1 MSHSCFYDKGCQTG
15 PPAYS
20 PYPRR
25 LESITICWCN
35 YKGSTFYSV
44 ISRPWVLN
52 ESNSRPPWQL
62 HAQPTEPSV
71 RGYGFFRS
79 KQTLLCCISPLID
92 CWTHFTNLR
101 LSLVYQS
108 ATFNFIVFFFWH
120 KRCYRNCYWYFY
132 LHTVATNL
140 AHLSEILWCSFRMA
154 EAASPSLHKTNN
166 TINATKSQD

>member
-62 HAQPTEPSV
+62 HAQPTEPPV

-108 ATFNFIVFFFWH
+108 ATFNFIVFFFDTSAAIEIVIDTFTFILSQPTLLIFQRFFGAPFAWL
-120 KRCYRNCYWYFY
+120 KL
-132 LHTVATNL
+132 LH
-140 AHLSEILWCSFRMA
+140 HLYI
-154 EAASPSLHKTNN
+154 KQIT
-166 TINATKSQD
+166 Q